1 MLLQQM
7 WTKVMTQW
15 ATLHG
20 ITASIQT
27 LSMYNMKILLPDF
40 HAKLGRQ
47 YIFNP
52 TNGNDSS
59 HNDTNDNGAKAV
71 KRNSQLLKVPVIRQ
85 IFQFLSVPLK

>member
-1 MLLQQM
+1 MLLQQIR
-7 WTKVMTQW
+7 TKVMTQW
-15 ATLHG
+15 AILRG

-27 LSMYNMKILLPDF
+27 LSMYNMKIVLTDF

-47 YIFNP
+47 HIFNP

-71 KRNSQLLKVPVIRQ
+71 KHNSQLLKVTVIRQ
-85 IFQFLSVPLK
+85 IFQLFSVPLK